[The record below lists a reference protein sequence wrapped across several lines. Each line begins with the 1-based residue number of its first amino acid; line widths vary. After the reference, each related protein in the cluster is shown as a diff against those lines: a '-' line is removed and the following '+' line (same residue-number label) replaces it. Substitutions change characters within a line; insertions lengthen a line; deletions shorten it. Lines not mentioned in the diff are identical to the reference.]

1 MAAEQKTTSD
11 EFAKIIKTLA
21 NAGDR
26 STGSRGHREAG
37 QYIKMMFSRLGYG
50 QMGSHSFSVPVRMHR
65 RSTLF
70 LPERK
75 GGVPISPM
83 RSNAISPET
92 ISPQGIKG
100 PLVYVGSGERSNFNG
115 KEVVGAVV
123 LMELDSGK
131 NWLNA
136 AALGAKAL
144 IYVDRGNLSRLFFEE
159 KTELSPVQFPRFHIA
174 KDQAQDLFGAFETAE
189 EGRVAA
195 KIALFSEIKWVATLS
210 ENIYYLIPGIDPR
223 LSEEL
228 VIVEAFY
235 DSTAMVFGRS
245 PGADEAVSVATL
257 LELARTLKRNPPAR
271 SVLLVATGGHAQTLA
286 GMRELIWSLRT
297 KSKELKKINKE
308 LKAAVERSRSLL
320 DALESASASDSA
332 SEIPDRVLKDAL
344 QVRIKT
350 EDDSIS
356 RRLMHFRLQQKEA
369 SNSAVI
375 KELAGQRLLLRRF
388 DRRTTFKDLAKDERL
403 LLNRLIPLAK
413 KDHAAVLVDS
423 KKQLKNLK
431 SALEFRK
438 LVKSKKLAA
447 VVSLHLSS
455 HGDGFGA
462 FNQGGLYPL
471 KPNINRVAA
480 YGTIDEVLR
489 QAASKIEKSMGFDPL
504 FQDTLR
510 PSRRAPWQSYFLDR
524 PPLGGEVSALAGYL
538 GLSLVTGHDARFNWG
553 TPYDIPAKVNF
564 EYAFKQSVLV
574 SGLVESLA
582 QAPRLHGKS
591 LPGNGFATVTGR
603 AKLLRQGELFAD
615 QPASGTVILAYQ
627 GKGLYYAMVD
637 TLGTF
642 RLKGVATKKFV
653 LDKVI
658 IEGYKFDPVTGSVLW
673 AIDKKQT
680 GKPAYRLKIRRKSM
694 ETNLVMFAC
703 KQTTIFNLLEPRS
716 FRYMTRIQLIDG
728 RRETQPLR
736 YWYSRMDTR
745 SSIIS
750 SIYLEPGTRLK
761 LTLSDTILRKKMI
774 LLNATETN
782 PEGVGYLVDE
792 WPMIDHTEFKVA
804 RDMWTLLGPRIAN
817 LEKHGIFNEK
827 IRELQQKGTA
837 ALQQAELALESK
849 SYDRYFEE
857 ASKSWALASRA
868 YNQVEKTQ
876 KDVLFGVLFY
886 IALFVPFA
894 FCAERFVFSYADIHK
909 RIVAF
914 CAILILLIVVIY
926 HVHPAFDLAYSPTV
940 VILAFFIMVL
950 SLIVTLIIFLR
961 FEEEMA
967 LLQQRARQMRAPEIS
982 RWKAFTA
989 AFFLGVSNL
998 RRRPIRTVLTCIT
1011 LIILTFTIMSFTAVK
1026 SLRHHSRLLYS
1037 RSSPYQGF
1045 LLKNFNWKDL
1055 PPEALDI
1062 LVNAFGEKSRVVPRV
1077 WLETDDKTR
1086 ATQVP
1091 LRYKD
1096 RLYEARGVLGLSH
1109 EEASVTGLD
1118 RILVGGRWFQEKE
1131 RYAILLPERMARGL
1145 GIDFK
1150 QPQGS
1155 MVTLWGTPFEVV
1167 GIFSGEKLQ
1176 KRYDLDGE
1184 PLTPAIFPSEVLTD
1198 ITEVEMEAMESGED
1212 IITFQSRYQHIPGDL
1227 TVIMPHITLLAAGGH
1242 LKSVAVHP
1250 ESGTPTRVTAMNL
1263 VDRFGLTLF
1272 SGEPDGTFLYHASD
1286 TISYSGV
1293 PNILIPLIISVFIVL
1308 NTMIGSVYE
1317 RKREIGI
1324 YTSVGLAP
1332 SHVSFLFI
1340 AEAMALAVLSV
1351 VLGYLL
1357 AQSTARLFGGTS
1369 LWAGITVNYSS
1380 LAGIGAM
1387 LLVMLVVLVSVIYPS
1402 KVAAKIAIPDVKKSW
1417 TLPEPR
1423 DNMLKTTLPFL
1434 MKLRELRGIGGYLMA
1449 YFKEHLDV
1457 SHGLFS
1463 IGEIEY
1469 PQQCPMLDRAGQI
1482 QPDCTEKDH
1491 CEKVCLNFRVDMW
1504 LAPFDFGIMQQVEVA
1519 FVPSVENPGF
1529 LELKLKLVRKAGEVN
1544 AWLRINKTF
1553 LHDLRRQ
1560 LLAWRSLDESALD
1573 RYDKSL
1579 ASVEKVSEFTRDQ
1592 KVTI

>member
-1 MAAEQKTTSD
+1 MAAVQKMPSD
-11 EFAKIIKTLA
+11 DFVEVIKTLA
-21 NAGDR
+21 NSGDR
-26 STGSRGHREAG
+26 STGSRGHKDAG
-37 QYIKMMFSRLGYG
+37 QYIKMMFSKLGYG
-50 QMGSHSFSVPVRMHR
+50 QVGSHSFSVPVRMHR
-65 RSTLF
+65 RSKLF

-75 GGVPISPM
+75 EGVSINPM

-92 ISPQGIKG
+92 ISLQGIKG
-100 PLVYVGSGERSNFNG
+100 PLVYVGAGGRSNFNG
-115 KEVVGAVV
+115 KEIAGAVV

-144 IYVDRGNLSRLFFEE
+144 IYVDRGNLSRLFFED
-159 KTELSPVQFPRFHIA
+159 KTELSPVQFPRFHIT

-189 EGRVAA
+189 KGRVAA
-195 KIALFSEIKWVATLS
+195 KIALSSEIKWEATLS
-210 ENIYYLIPGIDPR
+210 ENIYCLIPGVDPR
-223 LSEEL
+223 LAEEL

-235 DSTAMVFGRS
+235 DSTAIVFGQS
-245 PGADEAVSVATL
+245 PGADEAISVATL
-257 LELARTLKRNPPAR
+257 FELARTLKRNPPAR
-271 SVLLVATGGHAQTLA
+271 SILLVATGGHAQTLA

-297 KSKELKKINKE
+297 KSKELKKIKKE
-308 LKAAVERSRSLL
+308 LKVAVKRRRSLL
-320 DALESASASDSA
+320 DTLESAAAFDSE
-332 SEIPDRVLKDAL
+332 SETRDRVLQDAL
-344 QVRIKT
+344 QDRIKT

-356 RRLMHFRLQQKEA
+356 RSLMHFRLQKKGA

-375 KELAGQRLLLRRF
+375 KDLAEQRLLLRRLG
-388 DRRTTFKDLAKDERL
+388 RRTTFKDLSQDERL
-403 LLNRLIPLAK
+403 LLNRLIPIAK
-413 KDHAAVLVDS
+413 KDHAAVLSDA
-423 KKQLKNLK
+423 KKQLKNLE
-431 SALEFRK
+431 SALSFRK
-438 LVKSKKLAA
+438 LVESKKLAA

-455 HGDGFGA
+455 HGDGVGA
-462 FNQGGLYPL
+462 YNQGWLYPL

-489 QAASKIEKSMGFDPL
+489 RAASKIEKSMGFGSL
-504 FQDTLR
+504 YQDTLR
-510 PSRRAPWQSYFLDR
+510 PSRRAFWQSYFIDR
-524 PPLGGEVSALAGYL
+524 PPLGGEVSTLAGYL

-553 TPYDIPAKVNF
+553 TPDDIPGKVNF
-564 EYAFKQSVLV
+564 KYALKQSVLV
-574 SGLVESLA
+574 CGLVGSLA

-591 LPGNGFATVTGR
+591 LPGDGFATLTGR

-627 GKGLYYAMVD
+627 GQGLYYDMVD

-642 RLKGVATKKFV
+642 RLKGVAANKFV

-680 GKPAYRLKIRRKSM
+680 GKDAYRLKIRRKSM
-694 ETNLVMFAC
+694 ETDLVMFAC

-728 RRETQPLR
+728 RRETQPMR
-736 YWYSRMDTR
+736 YWYSRIDTR
-745 SSIIS
+745 SSTIS

-761 LTLSDTILRKKMI
+761 LTLTDSILRKKMV

-792 WPMIDHTEFKVA
+792 WPCIYHTEFKVA
-804 RDMWTLLGPRIAN
+804 RDMWTLLRPRIAN

-837 ALQQAELALESK
+837 ALQQAERALESK
-849 SYDRYFEE
+849 FYDRYFEE
-857 ASKSWALASRA
+857 ASKSWALAGRA

-886 IALFVPFA
+886 IALFVPFS
-894 FCAERFVFSYADIHK
+894 FCTERFIFSYADIHK

-914 CAILILLIVVIY
+914 CAILLLLIVVIY
-926 HVHPAFDLAYSPTV
+926 HVHPAFHLAYSPTV
-940 VILAFFIMVL
+940 VILAFFIMAL

-982 RWKAFTA
+982 RWKAFAA

-998 RRRPIRTVLTCIT
+998 RRRRIRTVLTCLT
-1011 LIILTFTIMSFTAVK
+1011 LIILTFTIMSFTSVK
-1026 SLRHHSRLLYS
+1026 SVRHHSRLLFS
-1037 RSSPYQGF
+1037 RSSPYHGF
-1045 LLKNFNWKDL
+1045 LLKNFNWQDL
-1055 PPEALDI
+1055 PTEALDI
-1062 LVNAFGEKSRVVPRV
+1062 LLNAFEAKSRVVPRV
-1077 WLETDDKTR
+1077 WLEMDDKTR

-1109 EEASVTGLD
+1109 EEVNVTGLD
-1118 RILVGGRWFQEKE
+1118 RILVGGRWFREKE

-1150 QPQGS
+1150 QSQRK
-1155 MVTLWGTPFEVV
+1155 MVTLWGIPFEVV

-1176 KRYDLDGE
+1176 KRNDLDGE

-1198 ITEVEMEAMESGED
+1198 ITEVEMDAMESGED
-1212 IITFQSRYQHIPGDL
+1212 IMTFQSRYQHIPGDL
-1227 TVIMPHITLLAAGGH
+1227 TVIMPHITLLAVGGH
-1242 LKSVAVHP
+1242 LKSVAAHP

-1263 VDRFGLTLF
+1263 ADRFGLTLF
-1272 SGEPDGTFLYHASD
+1272 SGEPDGTFLYHAGD

-1293 PNILIPLIISVFIVL
+1293 PHIMIPLMISVFIVL

-1340 AEAMALAVLSV
+1340 AEAMAFAVLSV

-1357 AQSTARLFGGTS
+1357 AQCTARLFGGTS

-1387 LLVMLVVLVSVIYPS
+1387 LLVILVVLVSVIYPS
-1402 KVAAKIAIPDVKKSW
+1402 KVAAQIAIPDVKKSW
-1417 TLPEPR
+1417 TLPEPEG
-1423 DNMLKTTLPFL
+1423 NTLKVTLPFL
-1434 MKLRELRGIGGYLMA
+1434 MKQRELRGIGGYLMA
-1449 YFKEHLDV
+1449 YFEEHLDV

-1469 PQQCPMLDRAGQI
+1469 PQHCPMLDRDCQI

-1491 CEKVCLNFRVDMW
+1491 CETVCLDFRMDMW
-1504 LAPFDFGIMQQVEVA
+1504 LAPFDFGIMQQVEIA
-1519 FVPSVENPGF
+1519 FVPSGENPGF
-1529 LELKLKLVRKAGEVN
+1529 LELKLMLVRKAGEAN

-1560 LLAWRSLDESALD
+1560 LLAWRSLEESALEH
-1573 RYDKSL
+1573 YDKSL
-1579 ASVEKVSEFTRDQ
+1579 ASVEKVTKFTCDK
-1592 KVTI
+1592 KVAT

>member
-1 MAAEQKTTSD
+1 MAAVQKMPSD
-11 EFAKIIKTLA
+11 DFVEVIKTLA
-21 NAGDR
+21 NSGDR
-26 STGSRGHREAG
+26 STGSRGHKDAG
-37 QYIKMMFSRLGYG
+37 QYIKMMFSKLGYG
-50 QMGSHSFSVPVRMHR
+50 QVGSHSFSVPVRMHR
-65 RSTLF
+65 RSKLF

-75 GGVPISPM
+75 EGVSINPM

-92 ISPQGIKG
+92 ISLQGIKG
-100 PLVYVGSGERSNFNG
+100 PLVYVGAGGRSNFNG
-115 KEVVGAVV
+115 KEIAGAVV

-144 IYVDRGNLSRLFFEE
+144 IYVDRGNLSRLFFED
-159 KTELSPVQFPRFHIA
+159 KTELSPVQFPRFHIT

-189 EGRVAA
+189 KGRVAA
-195 KIALFSEIKWVATLS
+195 KIALSSEIKWEATLS
-210 ENIYYLIPGIDPR
+210 ENIYCLIPGVDPR
-223 LSEEL
+223 LAEEL

-235 DSTAMVFGRS
+235 DSTAIVFGQS
-245 PGADEAVSVATL
+245 PGADEAISVATL
-257 LELARTLKRNPPAR
+257 FELARTLKRNPPAR
-271 SVLLVATGGHAQTLA
+271 SILLVATGGHAQTLA

-297 KSKELKKINKE
+297 KSKELKKIKKE
-308 LKAAVERSRSLL
+308 LKVAVKRRRSLL
-320 DALESASASDSA
+320 DTLESAAAFDSE
-332 SEIPDRVLKDAL
+332 SETRDRVLQDAL
-344 QVRIKT
+344 QDRIKT

-356 RRLMHFRLQQKEA
+356 RSLMHFRLQKKGA

-375 KELAGQRLLLRRF
+375 KDLAEQRLLLRRLG
-388 DRRTTFKDLAKDERL
+388 RRTTFKDLSQDERL
-403 LLNRLIPLAK
+403 LLNRLIPIAK
-413 KDHAAVLVDS
+413 KDHAAVLSDA

-431 SALEFRK
+431 SALSFRK
-438 LVKSKKLAA
+438 LVESKKLAA

-455 HGDGFGA
+455 HGDGVGA
-462 FNQGGLYPL
+462 YNQGWLYPL

-489 QAASKIEKSMGFDPL
+489 RAASKIEKSMGFGSL
-504 FQDTLR
+504 YQDTLR
-510 PSRRAPWQSYFLDR
+510 PSRRAFWQSYFIDR
-524 PPLGGEVSALAGYL
+524 PPLGGEVSTLAGYL

-553 TPYDIPAKVNF
+553 TPDDIPGKVNF
-564 EYAFKQSVLV
+564 KYALKQSVLV
-574 SGLVESLA
+574 CGLVGSLA

-591 LPGNGFATVTGR
+591 LPGDGFATLTGR

-627 GKGLYYAMVD
+627 GQGLYYDMVD

-642 RLKGVATKKFV
+642 RLKGVAANKFV

-680 GKPAYRLKIRRKSM
+680 GKDAYRLKIRRKSM
-694 ETNLVMFAC
+694 ETDLVMFAC

-728 RRETQPLR
+728 RRETQPMR
-736 YWYSRMDTR
+736 YWYSRIDTR
-745 SSIIS
+745 SSTIS

-761 LTLSDTILRKKMI
+761 LTLTDSILRKKMV

-792 WPMIDHTEFKVA
+792 WPCIYHTEFKVA
-804 RDMWTLLGPRIAN
+804 RDMWTLLRPRIAN

-837 ALQQAELALESK
+837 ALQQAERALESK
-849 SYDRYFEE
+849 FYDRYFEE
-857 ASKSWALASRA
+857 ASKSWALAGRA

-886 IALFVPFA
+886 IALFVPFS
-894 FCAERFVFSYADIHK
+894 FCTERFIFSYADIHK

-914 CAILILLIVVIY
+914 CAILLLLIVVIY
-926 HVHPAFDLAYSPTV
+926 HVHPAFHLAYSPTV
-940 VILAFFIMVL
+940 VILAFFIMAL

-982 RWKAFTA
+982 RWKAFAA

-998 RRRPIRTVLTCIT
+998 RRRRIRTVLTCLT
-1011 LIILTFTIMSFTAVK
+1011 LIILTFTIMSFTSVK
-1026 SLRHHSRLLYS
+1026 SVRHHSRLLFS
-1037 RSSPYQGF
+1037 RSSPYHGF
-1045 LLKNFNWKDL
+1045 LLKNFNWQDL
-1055 PPEALDI
+1055 PTEALDI
-1062 LVNAFGEKSRVVPRV
+1062 LLNAFEAKSRVVPRV
-1077 WLETDDKTR
+1077 WLEMDDKTR

-1109 EEASVTGLD
+1109 EEVNVTGLD
-1118 RILVGGRWFQEKE
+1118 RILVGGRWFREKE

-1150 QPQGS
+1150 QSQRK
-1155 MVTLWGTPFEVV
+1155 MVTLWGIPFEVV

-1176 KRYDLDGE
+1176 KRNDLDGE

-1198 ITEVEMEAMESGED
+1198 ITEVEMDAMESGED
-1212 IITFQSRYQHIPGDL
+1212 IMTFQSRYQHIPGDL
-1227 TVIMPHITLLAAGGH
+1227 TVIMPHITLLAVGGH
-1242 LKSVAVHP
+1242 LKSVAAHP

-1263 VDRFGLTLF
+1263 ADRFGLTLF
-1272 SGEPDGTFLYHASD
+1272 SGEPDGTFLYHAGD

-1293 PNILIPLIISVFIVL
+1293 PHIMIPLMISVFIVL

-1340 AEAMALAVLSV
+1340 AEAMAFAVLSV

-1357 AQSTARLFGGTS
+1357 AQCTARLFGGTS

-1387 LLVMLVVLVSVIYPS
+1387 LLVILVVLVSVIYPS
-1402 KVAAKIAIPDVKKSW
+1402 KVAAQIAIPDVKKSW
-1417 TLPEPR
+1417 TLPEPEG
-1423 DNMLKTTLPFL
+1423 NMLKVTLPFL
-1434 MKLRELRGIGGYLMA
+1434 MKQRELRGIGGYLMA
-1449 YFKEHLDV
+1449 YFEEHLDV

-1469 PQQCPMLDRAGQI
+1469 PQHCPMLDRDCQI

-1491 CEKVCLNFRVDMW
+1491 CETVCLDFRMDMW
-1504 LAPFDFGIMQQVEVA
+1504 LAPFDFGIMQQVEIA
-1519 FVPSVENPGF
+1519 FVPSGENPGF
-1529 LELKLKLVRKAGEVN
+1529 LELKLMLVRKAGEAN

-1560 LLAWRSLDESALD
+1560 LLAWRSLEESALEH
-1573 RYDKSL
+1573 YDKSL
-1579 ASVEKVSEFTRDQ
+1579 ASVEKVTKFTCDK
-1592 KVTI
+1592 KVAT